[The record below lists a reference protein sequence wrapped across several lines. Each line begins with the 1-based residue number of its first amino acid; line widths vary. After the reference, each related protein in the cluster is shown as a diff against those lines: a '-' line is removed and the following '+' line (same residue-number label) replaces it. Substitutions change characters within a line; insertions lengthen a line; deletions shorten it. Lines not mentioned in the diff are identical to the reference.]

1 MNFAVVLPR
10 AWRSPLVRGL
20 SLLCLALGAATPAWA
35 TEPAVRA
42 GDELAQL
49 EYDARAHPVE
59 VVRKLE
65 GLLTQEVAPS
75 PRRLEILRLLTGL
88 HISLAQPDA
97 AESLL
102 RQVQDLA
109 RQGPATLRRDAEVAS
124 NCLQGDLARLQGSL
138 TRADEPLEEAMRLL
152 DDRTSVSIHMSC
164 LVIHASVEE
173 NLGRFD
179 EAARLTQ
186 QALRLVDR
194 GQPWRRSELLS
205 NLAYTYLRAGQR
217 ERARHLNAE
226 ARVLAQAIED
236 WVSLSE
242 AATVESILLT
252 DEGQETKSL
261 QALGQSIQYARQAG
275 DQFSVAM
282 GLANLSDHY
291 LRQGDYRQAYA
302 QAQQAL
308 PLARQLRSSEIEQ
321 LADFNTGLALI
332 AMRRKDEGL
341 PLVREVL
348 DQQRRADEVVA
359 QAEALADLAHY
370 LEKAGYLPEALQVY
384 REHRAMS
391 EQAFQRSQQ
400 KALVELQESFDAE
413 RRKHERSLLTDDNQL
428 KEEAL
433 RQTELRF
440 KLWALVMA
448 GVGMAVL
455 LLALLHRRMKAT
467 QKALHSVNERLK
479 VQSEQDPLTGLA
491 NRRHFQRLMAQCEDA
506 GGTLYLLDLDHF
518 KRINDNFGHAGGDAV
533 LIEVARRL
541 QAVLRE
547 EDVVVRWG
555 GEEFMILVPGE
566 GGEPAELLAQRLL
579 TALASLP
586 VVVGPDRVA
595 VTASIGF
602 GSFPLQ
608 PQQLDVPWSM
618 AIDLVDAAMYIAK
631 TQGRNRAVGI
641 RRMASSDLD
650 AVARQMQDLEA
661 AWRRDEA
668 QLVEIHG
675 PDVVGQ
681 TA

>member
-1 MNFAVVLPR
+1 MNPAVFLPR
-10 AWRSPLVRGL
+10 AWRAPLVHGL
-20 SLLCLALGAATPAWA
+20 SLVCLALGAAAPARA
-35 TEPAVRA
+35 TEPVVLA

-59 VVRKLE
+59 AVHKLE
-65 GLLTQEVAPS
+65 GLLTLEVAPS
-75 PRRLEILRLLTGL
+75 ARRLEILRLLTGL

-102 RQVQDLA
+102 RQVQELA
-109 RQGPATLRRDAEVAS
+109 RQGPAPLRRDAEVAS
-124 NCLQGDLARLQGSL
+124 NCLQGDFARLQGSL

-152 DDRTSVSIHMSC
+152 DDRTSVPIHMSC

-205 NLAYTYLRAGQR
+205 SLAYTYLRAGQR
-217 ERARHLNAE
+217 ERARHLNTE
-226 ARVLAQAIED
+226 ARVLAQATED

-252 DEGQETKSL
+252 DEGQEMKSL
-261 QALGQSIQYARQAG
+261 QALSQSIQYARQAG

-291 LRQGDYRQAYA
+291 LRQGDYRQAFA

>member
-1 MNFAVVLPR
+1 
-10 AWRSPLVRGL
+10 
-20 SLLCLALGAATPAWA
+20 
-35 TEPAVRA
+35 
-42 GDELAQL
+42 
-49 EYDARAHPVE
+49 
-59 VVRKLE
+59 
-65 GLLTQEVAPS
+65 
-75 PRRLEILRLLTGL
+75 
-88 HISLAQPDA
+88 
-97 AESLL
+97 
-102 RQVQDLA
+102 
-109 RQGPATLRRDAEVAS
+109 
-124 NCLQGDLARLQGSL
+124 
-138 TRADEPLEEAMRLL
+138 MRLL
-152 DDRTSVSIHMSC
+152 DDSTAVPIHMSC

-186 QALRLVDR
+186 RALRLVDR

-205 NLAYTYLRAGQR
+205 SLAYTYLRAGQR
-217 ERARHLNAE
+217 ERARHLNSE
-226 ARVLAQAIED
+226 AKVLAQATED

-252 DEGQETKSL
+252 DEGQETKAL
-261 QALGQSIQYARQAG
+261 QALSQSIQYARQAG
-275 DQFSVAM
+275 DPYSVAM

-455 LLALLHRRMKAT
+455 LLVLLHRRMKAT
-467 QKALHSVNERLK
+467 QKA
-479 VQSEQDPLTGLA
+479 
-491 NRRHFQRLMAQCEDA
+491 C
-506 GGTLYLLDLDHF
+506 
-518 KRINDNFGHAGGDAV
+518 
-533 LIEVARRL
+533 
-541 QAVLRE
+541 
-547 EDVVVRWG
+547 
-555 GEEFMILVPGE
+555 
-566 GGEPAELLAQRLL
+566 
-579 TALASLP
+579 TA
-586 VVVGPDRVA
+586 
-595 VTASIGF
+595 
-602 GSFPLQ
+602 
-608 PQQLDVPWSM
+608 
-618 AIDLVDAAMYIAK
+618 
-631 TQGRNRAVGI
+631 
-641 RRMASSDLD
+641 
-650 AVARQMQDLEA
+650 
-661 AWRRDEA
+661 
-668 QLVEIHG
+668 
-675 PDVVGQ
+675 
-681 TA
+681 

>member
-1 MNFAVVLPR
+1 M
-10 AWRSPLVRGL
+10 
-20 SLLCLALGAATPAWA
+20 
-35 TEPAVRA
+35 
-42 GDELAQL
+42 
-49 EYDARAHPVE
+49 
-59 VVRKLE
+59 
-65 GLLTQEVAPS
+65 
-75 PRRLEILRLLTGL
+75 TGL
-88 HISLAQPDA
+88 RISLAQPEA

-102 RQVQDLA
+102 QQVRELA
-109 RQGPATLRRDAEVAS
+109 RQGPVALRRDAEVAS
-124 NCLQGDLARLQGSL
+124 SCLQGDLARLQGSL

-152 DDRTSVSIHMSC
+152 DAGTAVPIHMSC
-164 LVIHASVEE
+164 LVIHSSVEE
-173 NLGRFD
+173 NLGHFD

-205 NLAYTYLRAGQR
+205 GLAYIYLRAGQR
-217 ERARHLNAE
+217 ERARHLNDE
-226 ARVLAQAIED
+226 AKVLAQANED

-242 AATVESILLT
+242 ATTVESILLT
-252 DEGQETKSL
+252 DEGKEM
-261 QALGQSIQYARQAG
+261 QALQSLSQSIQYARQAG
-275 DQFSVAM
+275 DQLSVAM

-308 PLARQLRSSEIEQ
+308 PLARQLRSSEVEQ

-348 DQQRRADEVVA
+348 DQQRRADEVVP

-370 LEKAGYLPEALQVY
+370 LEKAGYLSEALQVY

-455 LLALLHRRMKAT
+455 LLALLHRRMKAA

-491 NRRHFQRLMAQCEDA
+491 NRRHFQRLMAQGEDA

-641 RRMASSDLD
+641 RRMTACDLD
-650 AVARQMQDLEA
+650 MVARQMQDLEA
-661 AWRRDEA
+661 VWRRDEA

-681 TA
+681 TE

>member
-1 MNFAVVLPR
+1 MNPAVFLPR
-10 AWRSPLVRGL
+10 AWRAPLVHGL
-20 SLLCLALGAATPAWA
+20 SLVCLALGAAAPARA
-35 TEPAVRA
+35 TEPVVLA

-59 VVRKLE
+59 AVHKLE

-102 RQVQDLA
+102 RQVQELA
-109 RQGPATLRRDAEVAS
+109 RQGPAPLRRDAEVAS
-124 NCLQGDLARLQGSL
+124 NCLQGDFARLQGSL

-152 DDRTSVSIHMSC
+152 DDRTSVPIHMSC

-205 NLAYTYLRAGQR
+205 SLAYTYLRAGQR
-217 ERARHLNAE
+217 ERARHLNTE
-226 ARVLAQAIED
+226 ARVLAQATED

-252 DEGQETKSL
+252 DEGQEMKSL
-261 QALGQSIQYARQAG
+261 QALSQSIQYARQAG

-291 LRQGDYRQAYA
+291 LRQGDYRQAFA

>member
-1 MNFAVVLPR
+1 MNSAAVFPRVLC
-10 AWRSPLVRGL
+10 AFLVRHLSLVCFTLGGL
-20 SLLCLALGAATPAWA
+20 SAAWA
-35 TEPAVRA
+35 VGPVVRP
-42 GDELAQL
+42 GDDLAQL
-49 EYDARAHPVE
+49 EYEARAHPAE
-59 VVRKLE
+59 VARKLE
-65 GLLTQEVAPS
+65 GLLAQEAVPS

-88 HISLAQPDA
+88 RITLAQPDA
-97 AESLL
+97 AGSLL
-102 RQVQDLA
+102 QQVRELA
-109 RQGPATLRRDAEVAS
+109 RLGPPPLRRDAEVAS
-124 NCLQGDLARLQGSL
+124 NCLQGDLDRLQGSL

-152 DDRTSVSIHMSC
+152 DANTAVSIHMSC

-173 NLGRFD
+173 NLGHFD

-194 GQPWRRSELLS
+194 GQPWRRSELL
-205 NLAYTYLRAGQR
+205 NGLAYTYLRAGQR
-217 ERARHLNAE
+217 ERARHLNEE
-226 ARVLAQAIED
+226 ATTLAQATED

-252 DEGQETKSL
+252 DEGKEM
-261 QALGQSIQYARQAG
+261 QALQSLSQSIRYARQAG

-308 PLARQLRSSEIEQ
+308 PLARHLRSSEIEQ
-321 LADFNTGLALI
+321 LADFNAGLALI
-332 AMRRKDEGL
+332 ALRRKDEGL
-341 PLVREVL
+341 SLVREVL

-370 LEKAGYLPEALQVY
+370 LEKAGYLSEALQVY

-391 EQAFQRSQQ
+391 EQAFQRNQQ
-400 KALVELQESFDAE
+400 KALVELQESSDAE

-467 QKALHSVNERLK
+467 QRALHSVNERLK

-491 NRRHFQRLMAQCEDA
+491 NRRHFQRLMVQCEDA
-506 GGTLYLLDLDHF
+506 RGTLYLLDLDHF

-547 EDVVVRWG
+547 EDIVVRWG

-579 TALASLP
+579 NALASLP

-608 PQQLDVPWSM
+608 PQQLEVPWSM

-641 RRMASSDLD
+641 RRMTAGDLD
-650 AVARQMQDLEA
+650 AVARQMQDLETV
-661 AWRRDEA
+661 WRRDEV